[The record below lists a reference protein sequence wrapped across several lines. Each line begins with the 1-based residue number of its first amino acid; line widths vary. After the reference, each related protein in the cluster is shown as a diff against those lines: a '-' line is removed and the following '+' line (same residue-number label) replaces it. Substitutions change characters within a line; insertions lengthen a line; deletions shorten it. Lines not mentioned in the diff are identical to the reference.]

1 MHSMTIDHIV
11 VDIDDTLTANRSGV
25 AQIDSRHLNGNVLF
39 DVLRDC
45 LVEAGCP
52 LETAEAR
59 LLDHVRQ
66 HPFWDYSDII
76 EALALP
82 SRTAW
87 ARLVAWHDRN
97 LQVYEDGVQM
107 VRRLHDAGIPLS
119 ICSNN
124 PRSGCLLKLHRAG
137 LADLSHS
144 PYFEHLFCSNALMG
158 QKSAPHWWPRLQEA
172 LGVPPERV
180 LVVGDNPR
188 DDCAM
193 PRKAGFHNIVLV
205 DRSQVE
211 PFRIQDGVHYV
222 SSLKAVPEIVANLNG
237 APVEVPRIQPVP
249 ATRANRKA
257 MA

>member
-1 MHSMTIDHIV
+1 MNPMIIDHIV
-11 VDIDDTLTANRSGV
+11 VDIDDTLTGNQPGV

-39 DVLRDC
+39 DLLRDC

-82 SRTAW
+82 PRTTW

-107 VRRLHDAGIPLS
+107 VRDPRRRHPLS

-124 PRSGCLLKLHRAG
+124 PRSAACLSSTAP
-137 LADLSHS
+137 DS
-144 PYFEHLFCSNALMG
+144 PRRIRPTEHLF
-158 QKSAPHWWPRLQEA
+158 APTP
-172 LGVPPERV
+172 
-180 LVVGDNPR
+180 
-188 DDCAM
+188 
-193 PRKAGFHNIVLV
+193 
-205 DRSQVE
+205 
-211 PFRIQDGVHYV
+211 
-222 SSLKAVPEIVANLNG
+222 
-237 APVEVPRIQPVP
+237 
-249 ATRANRKA
+249 
-257 MA
+257 